1 MLYWLIIIKLFSCRK
16 GPFCGRLWLL
26 VLHSVYVRMRHPGLR
41 RPYFDVPDASIR
53 TLHEAWHSLLH
64 IKDHATGRANWLE
77 SDGYLLHIRLIRSRI
92 MWVSHPLFVCYYTNV
107 GFLSHQMASTDATDV
122 RNWTRLSDKLL
133 PCVNIESAKRP
144 GIYIWPR
151 HDMTLMCMIWHEVIE
166 R

>member
-41 RPYFDVPDASIR
+41 RPYFDVLDASIR
-53 TLHEAWHSLLH
+53 TLYETWHSFLH

-92 MWVSHPLFVCYYTNV
+92 MWVSHPLFVCYCTNV
-107 GFLSHQMASTDATDV
+107 GFLS
-122 RNWTRLSDKLL
+122 LSDGKYGCYGCQELNKF
-133 PCVNIESAKRP
+133 VGQAVA
-144 GIYIWPR
+144 
-151 HDMTLMCMIWHEVIE
+151 MCQYRICQKT
-166 R
+166 RYLYLA